1 MSRTNSGHV
10 KLKCLLLACISCCLI
25 IFFYLQTGEVP
36 KINFRTAC
44 WKPECFNTSEG
55 FISYA
60 SPDHGLKATS
70 KVAAIG
76 RNGINS
82 IEGPTLHSDTYTP
95 TWVAVVAAKKCGS
108 GALTYML
115 NGHPSI
121 IYIPR
126 KELGIDSTCNAK
138 RYMANT
144 IREFQITHPDPFA
157 YILRENQCLWKGRAF
172 EVLGEMKPHK
182 IITMFCDPVHRVLS
196 DYLQISLRQPENF
209 QQFKKA
215 SLTDSIDLALKH
227 LYAARKTMFED
238 EFASH
243 VRKLA
248 VQFPINHVVNIVSKG
263 MYVYALMEYY
273 KHYRKED
280 VLILNGKDMILR
292 PWEVMD
298 QVQIF
303 LDLPERIT
311 RSDFYK
317 NEKTGFYCFIRQ
329 NMQYCPSDEKSL
341 THSNDT
347 VKPTLPPDYVI
358 KLQKFFEPY
367 NKKLFNLLGFKM
379 DWKN

>member
-1 MSRTNSGHV
+1 MAN
-10 KLKCLLLACISCCLI
+10 
-25 IFFYLQTGEVP
+25 P
-36 KINFRTAC
+36 
-44 WKPECFNTSEG
+44 
-55 FISYA
+55 
-60 SPDHGLKATS
+60 
-70 KVAAIG
+70 
-76 RNGINS
+76 
-82 IEGPTLHSDTYTP
+82 
-95 TWVAVVAAKKCGS
+95 
-108 GALTYML
+108 
-115 NGHPSI
+115 HPS
-121 IYIPR
+121 
-126 KELGIDSTCNAK
+126 
-138 RYMANT
+138 
-144 IREFQITHPDPFA
+144 A
-157 YILRENQCLWKGRAF
+157 YILQENQCLWKGRAF

-196 DYLQISLRQPENF
+196 DYLQISLRQPNTFER
-209 QQFKKA
+209 FKNA
-215 SLTDSIDLALKH
+215 SLTDAIDLALKH
-227 LYAARKTMFED
+227 LYETRKTRSED
-238 EFASH
+238 KFASH

-263 MYVYALMEYY
+263 LYVYALMEYY

-298 QVQIF
+298 QVQTF

-367 NKKLFNLLGFKM
+367 NKKLFKLLGFKM